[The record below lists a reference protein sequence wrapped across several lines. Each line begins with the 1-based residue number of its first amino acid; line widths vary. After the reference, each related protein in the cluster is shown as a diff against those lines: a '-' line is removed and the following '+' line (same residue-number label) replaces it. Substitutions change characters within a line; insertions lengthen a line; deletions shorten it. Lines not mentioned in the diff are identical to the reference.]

1 MRRIAL
7 SITIL
12 ALVSGACSQGGA
24 DKAPPPK
31 STASTDTSAAV
42 GVPYCVVSDMRMAI
56 AVRRPSPRQV
66 DSPMSPMQ
74 PQHRVVTIVLRNVSG
89 HLCRFESAYD
99 LTIYDRVGRIVG
111 QWDDPRWF
119 GGTYRSGEVGTFS
132 LPEVYRCERLGPFW
146 AFAAVGPYSA
156 RRHGLHLSD
165 ITCLHGADGKQ

>member
-1 MRRIAL
+1 MRHIAF

-12 ALVSGACSQGGA
+12 ALVTGACSQSGA

-31 STASTDTSAAV
+31 STATTNTSAPV
-42 GVPYCVVSDMRMAI
+42 GVPYCVGSDMRMAI
-56 AVRRPSPRQV
+56 EVRRPSLQQIE
-66 DSPMSPMQ
+66 SPMSPEN
-74 PQHRVVTIVLRNVSG
+74 PHHRVATIVLRNVSG
-89 HLCRFESAYD
+89 HVCRFESAYD

-119 GGTYRSGEVGTFS
+119 GGTYRSGEVGTLS
-132 LPEVYRCERLGPFW
+132 LPAVYRCERMGPFW

-165 ITCLHGADGKQ
+165 ITCLHGPDRKQ